1 MYDPALYLGD
11 YRHMTYIPPAFL
23 LPCQFSHFTSK
34 RQPFY
39 FVSSNKK
46 RKEKPFFSSSIALC
60 LTYFIDSPALCNAF
74 TISGISTRSMTTAGA
89 VATK

>member
-23 LPCQFSHFTSK
+23 LPCQFSHFICK
-34 RQPFY
+34 RQPFC
-39 FVSSNKK
+39 FVSANKK
-46 RKEKPFFSSSIALC
+46 KKGKPFLFMTKIHFAL
-60 LTYFIDSPALCNAF
+60 SPALCNAL
-74 TISGISTRSMTTAGA
+74 TINGISTRSMTTAGA